1 MRTNTQDT
9 SQCVGK
15 FQVLLTAR
23 KDEHFLKPINNMA
36 NVTKPKRKVAT
47 TLLNVD
53 LPNRLQAL
61 QIRRNKIKADAE
73 PIVSIADLHNEA
85 IEMLLRKEQL

>member
-1 MRTNTQDT
+1 
-9 SQCVGK
+9 
-15 FQVLLTAR
+15 
-23 KDEHFLKPINNMA
+23 MA
-36 NVTKPKRKVAT
+36 NITKPKRKVAT

-53 LPNRLQAL
+53 LPNRLQHL
-61 QIRRNKIKADAE
+61 QVRRNKIKADAE

>member
-1 MRTNTQDT
+1 
-9 SQCVGK
+9 
-15 FQVLLTAR
+15 
-23 KDEHFLKPINNMA
+23 MA

-61 QIRRNKIKADAE
+61 QVRRNKIKADE
-73 PIVSIADLHNEA
+73 INS
-85 IEMLLRKEQL
+85 

>member
-1 MRTNTQDT
+1 MHKCKSHTGSNPVLTTNQFT
-9 SQCVGK
+9 K
-15 FQVLLTAR
+15 
-23 KDEHFLKPINNMA
+23 MA
-36 NVTKPKRKVAT
+36 NITKPKRKVAT

-53 LPNRLQAL
+53 LPNRLQNL
-61 QIRRNKIKADAE
+61 QVRRNKIKADAE

>member
-1 MRTNTQDT
+1 MVDAPNE
-9 SQCVGK
+9 GK
-15 FQVLLTAR
+15 MLSRAYRFESCPDY
-23 KDEHFLKPINNMA
+23 KHFNNMA

-53 LPNRLQAL
+53 LPNRLQNL